1 MTNVNTVIHVLP
13 IRDSN
18 SRLFRCDEKYFS
30 DSYYHVFK
38 IRKLPI
44 RFCSKRIL
52 STERK
57 AEVIHV
63 LKHRIWNQLS
73 HRPV

>member
-1 MTNVNTVIHVLP
+1 MTNVNTVIHVRP
-13 IRDSN
+13 IRDSD

-38 IRKLPI
+38 IRKLSI

-52 STERK
+52 STE
-57 AEVIHV
+57 VIHV
-63 LKHRIWNQLS
+63 LKHSIWNPIS